1 MRKGKGLQNSS
12 ARVEPCE
19 QAEARPGA
27 NEAARVRVPARMRI
41 CFTPKGPVRLTITEM
56 QILSFVEHHEGK
68 SYSKAQIAAALGRN
82 EKTVSRLISRLRQYQ
97 ILETEPSFAPSGAQ
111 LANVYRIA
119 DPLPGDESGSFPQSH
134 KDSPE

>member
-1 MRKGKGLQNSS
+1 MRKSKGLQDSS

-19 QAEARPGA
+19 HAEAQPDAEGTT
-27 NEAARVRVPARMRI
+27 RVRVPARMRI

-56 QILSFVEHHEGK
+56 QILSFVEHHEGRA
-68 SYSKAQIAAALGRN
+68 YSKAQIAAALGRN

-119 DPLPGDESGSFPQSH
+119 NPLSGGEKGLSPQSH